1 MSRARK
7 TPVPK
12 TAQPVAEVDALTIIH
27 ANAAGI
33 DIGLDE
39 MWVSVPADRDPEPVR
54 PFGMNTPDLIAV
66 AEWLKACG
74 VETVAMES
82 TGVYWIPLYEIL
94 EARGFS
100 VYLVNARHT
109 KNLPGRKK
117 DETDAQ
123 WLRRLHTFGML
134 NNSFRPEGEMCAV
147 RAYLRHRADLIA
159 HRAAHTRSEHMQK
172 ALHQMNV
179 RLSPT
184 VKDITGV
191 TGLAIIRA
199 ILAGERDPVKL
210 AEWRHPCCALPESEF
225 VKALTGN
232 YRDEHVFALKQA
244 VALYDAY
251 TQQILECD
259 QELER
264 KFSALK
270 PIHHDELPP
279 LDTTDKRNTHSK
291 NAPAY
296 DGRRLLYQLLGVDL
310 VAVVGLNEVTA
321 QIIVSE
327 IGTDMSRWSDEKW
340 HIPRAIVGHF
350 CSWLGLAPHNDISG
364 GKVLRRRTLKTH
376 NRAGQAL
383 RLAAQ
388 AVGKTETAY
397 GAFFRRM
404 RAMHGPKKAIVAT
417 AHKIARAIYIMLR
430 EHKPFQATSAETYN
444 QRQRQ
449 REIARLKR
457 KATRL
462 GFTLAPA
469 SD

>member
-7 TPVPK
+7 APK
-12 TAQPVAEVDALTIIH
+12 TVKPVAEVDALTMLNP
-27 ANAAGI
+27 NAAGI
-33 DIGLDE
+33 DIGMDE
-39 MWVSVPADRDPEPVR
+39 MWVSVRADRDAEPVR
-54 PFGMNTPDLIAV
+54 RFGMNTPDLIAV
-66 AEWLKACG
+66 AEWLKACE

-94 EARGFS
+94 EERGFK
-100 VYLVNARHT
+100 VYLVNARHA

-123 WLRRLHTFGML
+123 WLRRLHTFGLL

-147 RAYLRHRADLIA
+147 RAYWRHRANLIE
-159 HRAAHTRSEHMQK
+159 HRAAHIQHMQK

-191 TGLAIIRA
+191 TGMAIIRS
-199 ILAGERDPVKL
+199 ILAGERDPVTL
-210 AEWRHPCCALPESEF
+210 AQLRDPRCAQPESEF

-270 PIHHDELPP
+270 PVHDDDLPP

-310 VAVVGLNEVTA
+310 VAVDGLNEVTA
-321 QIIVSE
+321 QIIISE
-327 IGTDMSRWSDEKW
+327 IGTDMSRWQDEK
-340 HIPRAIVGHF
+340 HF

-364 GKVLRRRTLKTH
+364 GKVLRSRTLKTH
-376 NRAGQAL
+376 NRAGQAF

-388 AVGKTETAY
+388 AVSKTNTAY
-397 GAFFRRM
+397 GAFFRHM
-404 RAMHGPKKAIVAT
+404 RAMHGPMKAIVAT
-417 AHKIARAIYIMLR
+417 AHKIARAVYFMLR
-430 EHKPFQATSAETYN
+430 DHKPFHDTSAEEYN
-444 QRQRQ
+444 QRERE
-449 REIARLKR
+449 REIARLKK
-457 KATRL
+457 KASKL

-469 SD
+469 ST

>member
-1 MSRARK
+1 
-7 TPVPK
+7 
-12 TAQPVAEVDALTIIH
+12 
-27 ANAAGI
+27 
-33 DIGLDE
+33 
-39 MWVSVPADRDPEPVR
+39 
-54 PFGMNTPDLIAV
+54 
-66 AEWLKACG
+66 
-74 VETVAMES
+74 
-82 TGVYWIPLYEIL
+82 
-94 EARGFS
+94 
-100 VYLVNARHT
+100 
-109 KNLPGRKK
+109 
-117 DETDAQ
+117 
-123 WLRRLHTFGML
+123 
-134 NNSFRPEGEMCAV
+134 MCAL
-147 RAYLRHRADLIA
+147 RAYMRQRADLIE

-210 AEWRHPCCALPESEF
+210 AELRHPCCALPESEF
-225 VKALTGN
+225 VAALTGN
-232 YRDEHVFALKQA
+232 YRDEHVFALKPA

-270 PIHHDELPP
+270 PIHEDDLPP
-279 LDTTDKRNTHSK
+279 LDPTDKRNTHSK

-296 DGRRLLYQLLGVDL
+296 DGRSLLYRLLGVDR
-310 VAVVGLNEVTA
+310 VAVDGLNQVTA
-321 QIIVSE
+321 QTVITE
-327 IGTDMSRWSDEKW
+327 IGTDMSRWSDEQW

-364 GKVLRRRTLKTH
+364 GKVLRSRTLKTH
-376 NRAGQAL
+376 NRAGQAF

-404 RAMHGPKKAIVAT
+404 RAKHGPKKAIVAT
-417 AHKIARAIYIMLR
+417 AHKIARAVYIMLR
-430 EHKPFQATSAETYN
+430 DHKPFHKISAAAYG
-444 QRQRQ
+444 QRERE

-457 KATRL
+457 KATKL
-462 GFTLAPA
+462 GFTLAPVA
-469 SD
+469 A

>member
-1 MSRARK
+1 MSQA
-7 TPVPK
+7 PK
-12 TAQPVAEVDALTIIH
+12 ATKQVAEVDSLTIINS
-27 ANAAGI
+27 NAAGI
-33 DIGLDE
+33 DIGLEE
-39 MWVSVPADRDPEPVR
+39 MWVSVRADRDAEPVR
-54 PFGMNTPDLIAV
+54 RFGMNTPDLIAV

-82 TGVYWIPLYEIL
+82 TGVYWIPLYEVL
-94 EARGFS
+94 EERGFQ
-100 VYLVNARHT
+100 VYLVNARHA

-123 WLRRLHTFGML
+123 WLRRLHTFGLL
-134 NNSFRPEGEMCAV
+134 NNSFRPAGEMCAV
-147 RAYLRHRADLIA
+147 RAYWRHRADLIE
-159 HRAAHTRSEHMQK
+159 HRAAHIQHMQK

-184 VKDITGV
+184 VKDVTGV
-191 TGLAIIRA
+191 TGMAIIRS
-199 ILAGERDPVKL
+199 ILAGERDPVTL
-210 AEWRHPCCALPESEF
+210 AQLRDPRCAQPESEF

-232 YRDEHVFALKQA
+232 YRDEHVFALQQA

-259 QELER
+259 QELDR

-270 PIHHDELPP
+270 PVHDDDLPP

-296 DGRRLLYQLLGVDL
+296 DGRSLLYQLLGVDL
-310 VAVVGLNEVTA
+310 VAVDGLNEVTA
-321 QIIVSE
+321 QIILSE
-327 IGTDMSRWSDEKW
+327 IGTDMSRWKDDK
-340 HIPRAIVGHF
+340 HF

-364 GKVLRRRTLKTH
+364 GKVLRSRTLKTH
-376 NRAGQAL
+376 NRAGQAF

-388 AVGKTETAY
+388 AVSKTDTAY

-404 RAMHGPKKAIVAT
+404 RARHGPMKAIVAT
-417 AHKIARAIYIMLR
+417 AHKIARTVYFMLKNRTPFHDINAEEYTQR
-430 EHKPFQATSAETYN
+430 ERE
-444 QRQRQ
+444 
-449 REIARLKR
+449 REIARLQK
-457 KATRL
+457 KATQL

-469 SD
+469 SV